1 MSDAFNGIEY
11 EIQLTSLALQ
21 MLAKVKDRREQEK
34 LAERIDQLEI
44 EPEKQGKALVDN
56 LLGFRSVRAV
66 GQRYR
71 IVYKVE
77 QEQVLVLVVG
87 IGRRK
92 DGDKKIFTPCQ
103 KSCWES
109 KSPSLEPKN

>member
-1 MSDAFNGIEY
+1 M
-11 EIQLTSLALQ
+11 
-21 MLAKVKDRREQEK
+21 
-34 LAERIDQLEI
+34 
-44 EPEKQGKALVDN
+44 DN
-56 LLGFRSVRAV
+56 LLGFRNVRAV

-92 DGDKKIFTPCQ
+92 DGDKKDIYTLSTGQ
-103 KSCWES
+103 KLAKGCKEGFHENYHI
-109 KSPSLEPKN
+109 LTMETL